1 MGNRMRRSKP
11 STMRGTRPGECLVRG
26 KHKRYYAE
34 RRDKRPIHSIR
45 HGTYQFGGYRAVL
58 EGTLGRALRARKCIL
73 NY

>member
-45 HGTYQFGGYRAVL
+45 HGIYQFVGVAPQRTLSRAF
-58 EGTLGRALRARKCIL
+58 RARKRVL